1 MIMHRPVMTMPPS
14 RLQRAVLFALAL
26 LAPASLLSAGQVQDR
41 IVAIVNSDLIMHSDM
56 KRELAPGREQIQKE
70 YRGEALAHRL
80 RTVEY
85 MALTSMIERKL
96 QLQEAKAKGIEVS
109 GQEVRQT
116 LQQMKQ
122 QGETIDETNPAN
134 LKNIQEQL
142 ILLKVVDK
150 EVRSGVMVADSD
162 IKRYFQGHHDRFA
175 LPEEYTLSQILLR
188 PRSPDDTF
196 DAKAK
201 AADITAL
208 LKRGEP
214 FEDLALQFSDGPNA
228 SRGGRLGLVRQGELL
243 PGIERAIAKLVPGG
257 ISDTIETSEGFHIV
271 RLEDKQPKQF
281 RSYEAV
287 RAEIQGLVF
296 QQKSEDVFQAW
307 LEELKNRPISRSSSN
322 PLFQGRPQPVPPL
335 ARRRRVRNSLLGQ
348 SQPFMQP
355 AQRLDALAHFK
366 LIDFCCHY
374 DGRTSDG
381 QQPGD
386 RLPVLFAH
394 HPAFHQ
400 NHHRAQLLAAVE
412 ILFDQRRPFSPQR
425 FRDPRIAITGQID
438 QHESSQSWVVASD
451 TKKIDQTG
459 LARRAT
465 DFG

>member
-1 MIMHRPVMTMPPS
+1 MIMHRPVITMPPS

-162 IKRYFQGHHDRFA
+162 IKRYFRGHHDRFA
-175 LPEEYTLSQILLR
+175 LPEEYTLSQILLK

-281 RSYEAV
+281 RSYETV

-307 LEELKNRPISRSSSN
+307 LEELKNKAYIEIKFESALSGPPTTGPAPRPSS
-322 PLFQGRPQPVPPL
+322 
-335 ARRRRVRNSLLGQ
+335 
-348 SQPFMQP
+348 
-355 AQRLDALAHFK
+355 
-366 LIDFCCHY
+366 
-374 DGRTSDG
+374 TSK
-381 QQPGD
+381 
-386 RLPVLFAH
+386 
-394 HPAFHQ
+394 
-400 NHHRAQLLAAVE
+400 E
-412 ILFDQRRPFSPQR
+412 
-425 FRDPRIAITGQID
+425 
-438 QHESSQSWVVASD
+438 
-451 TKKIDQTG
+451 
-459 LARRAT
+459 
-465 DFG
+465 